1 VTIFANQTSKGN
13 KSQQNRNN
21 MKALAQAS
29 CRQSIAAALL
39 LVPRENW
46 HDQPPGE
53 N

>member
-1 VTIFANQTSKGN
+1 VTIFTNQTSKGN

-21 MKALAQAS
+21 TKALAQAS

-46 HDQPPGE
+46 HDQPPWE

>member
-1 VTIFANQTSKGN
+1 VTIFANQTSKEN

-29 CRQSIAAALL
+29 CRQSIGAALL